1 MSEDPSPPRRPPSAA
16 DRAKEVAEL
25 LRTIQQ
31 DAEEREFVRLDPG
44 PPPRSPIWYLALAL
58 AVVLNLWIW
67 IDRPAWL
74 VGATPT
80 QVAELQREQALRFQ
94 MYLQGQRI
102 EAFRV
107 DNGDLPGS
115 LEEAGPPVPG
125 IRYQRSGLRSWEI
138 LGESEGLRLILRGS
152 QEMDEFLGPY
162 ETLLGLE
169 ET

>member
-1 MSEDPSPPRRPPSAA
+1 MSEEPSPPRRRPSAA

-44 PPPRSPIWYLALAL
+44 PPPRSRIWYLALAL

-67 IDRPAWL
+67 IDRPPWL
-74 VGATPT
+74 VGATPAP
-80 QVAELQREQALRFQ
+80 VPEAQREQALRFQ
-94 MYLQGQRI
+94 MYLQGQRV
-102 EAFRV
+102 EAFRI

-138 LGESEGLRLILRGS
+138 LGESESLRLILRGS